1 MTQQRVEHDLAT
13 EQSPSPAI
21 PSLVIYPEKTTIQK
35 DTCTPVF
42 TAALFTARTWKQPKC
57 SPIDEWIKKTWSID
71 TMEYHSAI
79 KGTIFGHL

>member
-42 TAALFTARTWKQPKC
+42 TAALFTIARTWKQPRC
-57 SPIDEWIKKTWSID
+57 PSAEWIKKFWYI
-71 TMEYHSAI
+71 
-79 KGTIFGHL
+79 